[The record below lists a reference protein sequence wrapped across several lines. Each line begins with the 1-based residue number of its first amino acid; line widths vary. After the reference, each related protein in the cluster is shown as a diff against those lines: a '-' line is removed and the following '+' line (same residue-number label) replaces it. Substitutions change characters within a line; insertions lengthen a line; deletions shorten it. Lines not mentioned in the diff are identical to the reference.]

1 MEKSELRKLIAA
13 QKRQLTP
20 AQIAQASAELA
31 RQLAVHP
38 LYRAAKSIYGY
49 LSYNQEV
56 LTPPI
61 LAQAQR
67 DGKRV
72 AVPKVFDGGASMRF
86 LWLDDLSRIAKGYC
100 GIPEPT
106 DDGPEADDPGALVLM
121 PGLAFTPE
129 GGRLGYGGGFYDRF
143 LAREPH
149 PTLALCYD
157 FQMVSRLPSQAHDI
171 PVDAVLHCPVQ
182 EE

>member
-1 MEKSELRKLIAA
+1 MEKSELRKRIAA

-20 AQIAQASAELA
+20 AQIARASEELA
-31 RQLAVHP
+31 RLLAAHP
-38 LYRAAKSIYGY
+38 LYREAKSLYGY

-72 AVPKVFDGGASMRF
+72 AVPKVFDGGATMRF
-86 LWLDDLSRIAKGYC
+86 LWLDDLDRVAKGYC
-100 GIPEPT
+100 GIPEPI
-106 DDGPEADDPGALVLM
+106 DDGPEADDAAALVLM

-157 FQMVSRLPSQAHDI
+157 FQVVPRLPSQAHDI
-171 PVDAVLHCPVQ
+171 PVDAVLHCPV
-182 EE
+182 

>member
-1 MEKSELRKLIAA
+1 MEKSELRKRIAA

-20 AQIAQASAELA
+20 AQIAHASEELA
-31 RQLAVHP
+31 RLLAAHP
-38 LYRAAKSIYGY
+38 LYREAKSLYGY

-72 AVPKVFDGGASMRF
+72 AVPKVFDGGATMRF
-86 LWLDDLSRIAKGYC
+86 LWLDDLDRVAKGYC
-100 GIPEPT
+100 GIPEPI
-106 DDGPEADDPGALVLM
+106 DDGPEADDAAALVLM

-129 GGRLGYGGGFYDRF
+129 GGRFGYGGGFYDRF

-171 PVDAVLHCPVQ
+171 PVDAVLHCPV
-182 EE
+182 